1 VKKAMEEFM
10 KKPNYSKE
18 EDIKKSIGHILWG
31 DNAKPFS
38 MRRLIFGFMKKK
50 LRGK

>member
-1 VKKAMEEFM
+1 MEEFM
-10 KKPNYSKE
+10 KKPDYSSQE
-18 EDIKKSIGHILWG
+18 EINKAIGHILWG
-31 DNAKPFS
+31 EKNKPFS